1 MVVECAPAAVF
12 RELAEPV
19 LRAGKK
25 LVVLS
30 SGALLRRPDRTGA
43 PARRPDHRAV
53 RRHPGTGRDHRRR
66 RGRDPFGHDD
76 HAQARARPAGRP
88 YLADNNIDLTGITEP
103 RLVFRGS
110 PRGRRRFP
118 GQPAWRSACRWPA
131 SATGPRWKSGPTRRW
146 NAISTAS
153 RWIRT
158 RPRSRWKSR
167 TSLGQSQDRPHHRAK
182 RHRRA
187 AQADRPLRG
196 APEHAGGGVLR
207 YLYAAWRRG
216 IPPSAPPTTCP
227 SHPAPAGGY
236 GTHPASSMPHADQHR
251 LGQVRARRRYSAC
264 SSPRRS
270 PRWPRPGTRSRAG
283 CTAPRERQALL
294 LADGQHARPVGGL
307 TQARRQMAQ
316 VHALQRVGQAR
327 IILRAGRAGY
337 ATTRAIRPAAGR
349 AAATG
354 TRPRPAAAAAGLA
367 HRATSRPARAAW
379 SCRCPTA
386 P

>member
-1 MVVECAPAAVF
+1 MNSYRVGIAGFGAIGQSVAQSLNAGLPGLSLAAVAV
-12 RELAEPV
+12 RDPRPRPPSTGASRRVSAPWPTCTRIATWWWSARRPPCSASWPSPCCGRQEAGGAELGRCCA
-19 LRAGKK
+19 A
-25 LVVLS
+25 
-30 SGALLRRPDRTGA
+30 PDRTGA

-110 PRGRRRFP
+110 PREAAVGFP
-118 GQPAWRSACRWPA
+118 ANLNVAVSVSLAGIGP
-131 SATGPRWKSGPTRRW
+131 TGPRWKSGPTRRW

-187 AQADRPLRG
+187 AQADRAAARG
-196 APEHAGGGVLR
+196 HLST
-207 YLYAAWRRG
+207 LAAACSG
-216 IPPSAPPTTCP
+216 TSTPPGAAAFPPSAPPTTCP

-236 GTHPASSMPHADQHR
+236 GTHPASLD
-251 LGQVRARRRYSAC
+251 
-264 SSPRRS
+264 
-270 PRWPRPGTRSRAG
+270 
-283 CTAPRERQALL
+283 APR
-294 LADGQHARPVGGL
+294 
-307 TQARRQMAQ
+307 
-316 VHALQRVGQAR
+316 
-327 IILRAGRAGY
+327 
-337 ATTRAIRPAAGR
+337 
-349 AAATG
+349 
-354 TRPRPAAAAAGLA
+354 
-367 HRATSRPARAAW
+367 
-379 SCRCPTA
+379 
-386 P
+386 